1 MARPS
6 IAERVSSKKP
16 PSFRLSVWMA
26 TWTSC
31 SSATLSALS
40 ITAGVA
46 PQSSC
51 TLSAQ
56 APATT
61 CSLIASGRLPLPLAM
76 MPRLTGRVSADWSS
90 RAMLY
95 GPGVQVVPLEPSVGP
110 VPPPMRVVMP
120 LLSACSAC
128 CGAIRWTWVSM
139 APAVAIRCS
148 PAMASVPGPMTRSG
162 STLFC
167 VCGLPDLPMPT
178 MKPSLMPMSHL
189 TTPTTG
195 SMTTTLVM
203 TVSRAPWA
211 EVACGSEAMPSRMV
225 LPPP

>member
-1 MARPS
+1 MD
-6 IAERVSSKKP
+6 
-16 PSFRLSVWMA
+16 
-26 TWTSC
+26 TWTSYR
-31 SSATLSALS
+31 SATFSALS
-40 ITAGVA
+40 MTAGVA

-51 TLSAQ
+51 TLSPH

-61 CSLIASGRLPLPLAM
+61 CSLSASGRLPLPLPM
-76 MPRLTGRVSADWSS
+76 IPRLTGMVSAAWRSLP
-90 RAMLY
+90 MLY
-95 GPGVQVVPLEPSVGP
+95 GPGVQVVPLEPSEGP

-120 LLSACSAC
+120 LVSACSAC

-139 APAVAIRCS
+139 APAVAMRCS

-189 TTPTTG
+189 TTPTIG

-203 TVSRAPWA
+203 TVSSAPWA
-211 EVACGSEAMPSRMV
+211 AVACGSAAIPSRMV